1 MCTLW
6 RWLGLLR
13 SACKEMPVEAA
24 SLMTAT
30 SLLPFWNSSFS
41 WMFTCTTL
49 KPVSLHFT
57 VSAIQFGTVS
67 VCLAVNA
74 RQCMTVN
81 RAFLS
86 LHFSVSII
94 SWFAAG
100 KLGIAAWPASKSQG
114 HVAAEL
120 TSQVAAT
127 SRHFLGCTLN
137 RPALST
143 STAYTITAELCLAMS
158 LASSA
163 AGRRTALPG
172 SLLLCSVFMQVM
184 FCVSPYLDECPRQI

>member
-13 SACKEMPVEAA
+13 SACREMPVEAA

-41 WMFTCTTL
+41 WMFTCTAL

-57 VSAIQFGTVS
+57 VSAFQFGTVS

-81 RAFLS
+81 SAFLS

-94 SWFAAG
+94 SWFAA
-100 KLGIAAWPASKSQG
+100 WPASQSQG

-120 TSQVAAT
+120 ASQVPAT

-137 RPALST
+137 TPALSS
-143 STAYTITAELCLAMS
+143 STAYNSTAELCLAIS

-163 AGRRTALPG
+163 VGRRTALPG
-172 SLLLCSVFMQVM
+172 SLLQCSVFMQVM